1 VHRDLL
7 IHERQGTMTHNSN
20 NKNIGTLP
28 RLKRAVIVSING
40 LKTAWKEEE
49 AFRQEVCVAVVC
61 IPLAF
66 FLPVSLAL
74 KLLLAGSLF
83 LVLAVELLNSA
94 IEAAIDLI
102 TEEEHPL
109 AKNAKDLGSAAVL
122 VCLIQAAAIWAA
134 VLLSCLM
141 NQ

>member
-1 VHRDLL
+1 
-7 IHERQGTMTHNSN
+7 MTQNSN
-20 NKNIGTLP
+20 HKNIGTLA
-28 RLKRAVIVSING
+28 RLRRAVIVSISG
-40 LKTAWKEEE
+40 LKTAWKGEE
-49 AFRQEVCVAVVC
+49 AFRQEVCVAVIF

-66 FLPVSLAL
+66 FLPVSMVL

-83 LVLAVELLNSA
+83 LILAVELLNSA

-122 VCLIQAAAIWAA
+122 ICLIQAGIFWAV
-134 VLLSCLM
+134 VLFSCFL
-141 NQ
+141 NEWS

>member
-1 VHRDLL
+1 MHRDLL

-61 IPLAF
+61 LPLAF
-66 FLPVSLAL
+66 F
-74 KLLLAGSLF
+74 
-83 LVLAVELLNSA
+83 LAVELLNSA